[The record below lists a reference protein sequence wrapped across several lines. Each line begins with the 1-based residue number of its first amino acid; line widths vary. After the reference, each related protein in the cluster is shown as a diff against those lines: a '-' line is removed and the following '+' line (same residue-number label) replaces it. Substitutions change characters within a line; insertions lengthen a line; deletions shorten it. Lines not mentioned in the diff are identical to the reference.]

1 MTVNAPKPSYLVN
14 PHRLCCR
21 FCGADLRFEFINLG
35 TAPPTNAYLQPE
47 ALAERETYYPLRV
60 LICDVCW
67 LAQTAD
73 IIGHEEL
80 FSKDYAYFSS
90 CSASWVEH
98 ARLYVNRAIKRYNLG
113 PSSLAI
119 EIAANDGYLLQH
131 FLAEKIPCYGVEPT
145 ASTAAAARARGL
157 TIYDDFFGRATAK
170 RLLRERGPADLMV
183 ANNVLAH
190 VPDINDF
197 VEGFAELLK
206 PDGVVTFEFPSLR
219 KLIEQDHFDSI
230 YHEHFSYLSL
240 TSLLNIFPQNGLDI
254 FDVETLS
261 THGGSLRVYAQRL
274 DTRARKKEPPVEQMR
289 QEEEAA
295 GLKTVQ
301 FYQNLQLR
309 ADTIKYD
316 LLEFLIKCKRENKS
330 IVGYGAAAKGNT
342 LLNYAGIKPDLLP
355 CVYDASPLKQG
366 RYLPGSRIPILPA
379 SEFQDIKPD
388 YVLITP
394 WNLIDEIVSTFPH
407 IHSTG
412 GSWVTAVPRLA
423 VHSCVN

>member
-1 MTVNAPKPSYLVN
+1 MNVPTPSYLVN
-14 PHRLCCR
+14 PHHLCCR
-21 FCGADLRFEFINLG
+21 FCGADLRFELINLG
-35 TAPPTNAYLQPE
+35 AAPPSNAYLDSK
-47 ALAERETYYPLRV
+47 ALSLAETHYPLRV
-60 LICDVCW
+60 LVCNECW

-98 ARLYVNRAIKRYNLG
+98 ARVYVNHVIKRFNLG
-113 PSSLAI
+113 PGSLAV

-131 FLAEKIPCYGVEPT
+131 FLAEKVPCYGVEPT

-157 TIYDDFFGRATAK
+157 TIYEDFFGRATAK
-170 RLLRERGPADLMV
+170 RFLRERGPADLMV
-183 ANNVLAH
+183 GNNVLAH

-206 PDGVVTFEFPSLR
+206 PDGVVTFEFPHLHN
-219 KLIEQDHFDSI
+219 LIKQDHFDSI

-240 TSLLNIFPQNGLDI
+240 TSLLNIFPPNRLDI

-261 THGGSLRVYAQRL
+261 THGGSLRVYAQRM
-274 DTRARKKEPPVEQMR
+274 DTRARKREPSVERIR

-295 GLKTVQ
+295 GMKTVE
-301 FYQNLQLR
+301 FYHNLQLR
-309 ADTIKYD
+309 ADVIKYD
-316 LLEFLIKCKRENKS
+316 LLEFLIKCKREKKTV
-330 IVGYGAAAKGNT
+330 VGYGAAAKGNT

-379 SEFQDIKPD
+379 SKFREITPD

-394 WNLIDEIVSTFPH
+394 WNLLDEIVSTYPH
-407 IHSTG
+407 IHAAG
-412 GSWVTAVPRLA
+412 GSWVTAIPRLTI
-423 VHSCVN
+423 HPTRL